1 MVYAVFV
8 LERGQAEE
16 SCQAFLKQPGK
27 NMNHTVS
34 DFVIRIKNAA
44 RARRKEIIAPYTRIT
59 KEIAKVLVKQ
69 GFLDEVKEQT
79 VEKKKMLS
87 LKIRYRNRIPA
98 LTDVKIISKPS
109 IRVYTPSKNI
119 IQAQRKGMFIFV
131 LSTSK
136 GILTGHEAE
145 KKNLGGEVL
154 FKVW

>member
-1 MVYAVFV
+1 
-8 LERGQAEE
+8 
-16 SCQAFLKQPGK
+16 
-27 NMNHTVS
+27 MNHTVS

-44 RARRKEIIAPYTRIT
+44 LARRREVFVPYTRIT
-59 KEIAKVLVKQ
+59 KEIAKVLEKE
-69 GFLDEVKEQT
+69 GFLEEVKEQT
-79 VEKKKMLS
+79 VDKKKI
-87 LKIRYRNRIPA
+87 LKLKVRYKNRIPV

-119 IQAQRKGMFIFV
+119 NTSQRKGMFIFI

-154 FKVW
+154 FKIW

>member
-1 MVYAVFV
+1 
-8 LERGQAEE
+8 
-16 SCQAFLKQPGK
+16 
-27 NMNHTVS
+27 MNHTVS

-44 RARRKEIIAPYTRIT
+44 LARRREILVPYTRIT
-59 KEIAKVLVKQ
+59 KEIAKVLEKE
-69 GFLDEVKEQT
+69 GFLEEVKEQT
-79 VEKKKMLS
+79 VNKKKI
-87 LKIRYRNRIPA
+87 LKLRVRYKNRTPV

-119 IQAQRKGMFIFV
+119 NTSQRKGMFIFI

-154 FKVW
+154 FKIW

>member
-1 MVYAVFV
+1 
-8 LERGQAEE
+8 
-16 SCQAFLKQPGK
+16 
-27 NMNHTVS
+27 MNHTVS

-44 RARRKEIIAPYTRIT
+44 LARRREVFVPYTRII
-59 KEIAKVLVKQ
+59 KEIAKVLERE
-69 GFLDEVKEQT
+69 GFLEEVKEQA
-79 VEKKKMLS
+79 VDKKRVLR
-87 LKIRYRNRIPA
+87 LKVRYRNRIPV

-119 IQAQRKGMFIFV
+119 NTSQRKGMFIFI

-154 FKVW
+154 FKIW